1 MHYNRM
7 PIEVESPE
15 ELGYST
21 IKYNLAESSV
31 RDRTWQELNLDLNG
45 LTISYGEH
53 RGKQALRELIASESQ
68 PLQTNDVL
76 ITSGAASAL
85 FIVATTLLGSQDHL
99 VVIRPNYSTNLET
112 PRAIGC
118 TMSVIDLVFENNFEF
133 SIEQIR
139 EAIKPNTR
147 LISITNPH
155 NPTGKVFSES
165 LVNQLISLAEEKGIY
180 LLVDETYRDL
190 NFQSELLP
198 YQASKSKQV
207 ISVCSLSKAFGV
219 PGIRTGWLIC
229 QDKTLMHDFLAAKE
243 QIIITNSVV
252 DEEIAYQLLAQKQAF
267 LPPIHAHIRANFALL
282 KTWFA
287 QQPFLEWVEPQAGVV
302 AFPRIKADF
311 QIDTERFYQSLYHNY
326 QTLVGAGH
334 WFEQEKTYFR
344 LGFGFPTAEELSEGL
359 RRLEVCLGESRK

>member
-21 IKYNLAESSV
+21 IHYNLAESSV
-31 RDRTWQELNLDLNG
+31 RDRTWQELNLDLSG

-53 RGKQALRELIASESQ
+53 RGKLALRQLIADES
-68 PLQTNDVL
+68 PTLCADDVL
-76 ITSGAASAL
+76 ITSGAATAL
-85 FIVATTLLGSQDHL
+85 FIVATTLLNSKDHL

-118 TMSVIDLVFENNFEF
+118 TMSVIDLAFENEFDF

-139 EAIKPNTR
+139 AAIQPNTR

-155 NPTGKVFSES
+155 NPTGKVFDEL
-165 LVNQLISLAEEKGIY
+165 LVNQLISLVEEKGIY
-180 LLVDETYRDL
+180 LLMDETYRDL

-198 YQASKSKQV
+198 YQASKSKRV

-229 QDKTLMHDFLAAKE
+229 QDKALMHNFLAAKE

-252 DEEIAYQLLAQKQAF
+252 DEEIAYQLVVQKQSF
-267 LPPIHAHIRANFALL
+267 LLPIHTHIRANFALL
-282 KTWFA
+282 QTWFA
-287 QQPFLEWVEPQAGVV
+287 QQPYLEWVEPQAGVV
-302 AFPRIKADF
+302 AFPRIKTGF
-311 QIDTERFYQSLYHNY
+311 QIDIEHFYHSLYHNY

-334 WFEQEKTYFR
+334 WFEREKIYFR

-359 RRLEVCLGESRK
+359 RRLQVCLSESQR